1 MIILDTNVVSALMR
15 RVPEPGVVSWLD
27 AQPAESVWTTS
38 ITLFE
43 VQFGLAIL
51 PEGERRDALVAA
63 FGRMV
68 AEDLAGRILDFDVA
82 SASSAAR
89 IAAELRAAGRPVD
102 VRDLQI
108 AGIVAARRATL
119 ATRNVRHFAD
129 AGIAVVD
136 PWAAAA

>member
-1 MIILDTNVVSALMR
+1 VIILDTNVVSALMR